1 MKVYF
6 AKKKKISQEKN
17 DWKKMFAT
25 HVLDKELTS
34 LICEEL
40 SEIEKKMINHTIE
53 KWEKDRNRERT

>member
-1 MKVYF
+1 
-6 AKKKKISQEKN
+6 
-17 DWKKMFAT
+17 MFAT